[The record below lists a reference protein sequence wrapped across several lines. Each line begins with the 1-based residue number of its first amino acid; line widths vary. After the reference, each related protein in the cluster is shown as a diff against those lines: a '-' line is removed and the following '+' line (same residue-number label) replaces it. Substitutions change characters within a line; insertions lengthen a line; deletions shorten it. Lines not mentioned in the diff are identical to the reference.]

1 MPTVIGGPVLSG
13 DKVLRLVVED
23 ASYESWVET
32 WDGVRWVKLAGGPG
46 PVADFVAGR
55 SLTAEELM
63 QRGIMAPDPRKPPP
77 LREVKT
83 LRGIV
88 PICSYCKKVRN
99 DQGYWDHVD
108 VHVRAHTEADFSH
121 GICPTCLNEH
131 FPALKE
137 TYGVAQ

>member
-1 MPTVIGGPVLSG
+1 
-13 DKVLRLVVED
+13 
-23 ASYESWVET
+23 
-32 WDGVRWVKLAGGPG
+32 
-46 PVADFVAGR
+46 
-55 SLTAEELM
+55 
-63 QRGIMAPDPRKPPP
+63 
-77 LREVKT
+77 VKT

-108 VHVRAHTEADFSH
+108 VYVRAHTEADFSH
-121 GICPTCLNEH
+121 DICPTCLNEP